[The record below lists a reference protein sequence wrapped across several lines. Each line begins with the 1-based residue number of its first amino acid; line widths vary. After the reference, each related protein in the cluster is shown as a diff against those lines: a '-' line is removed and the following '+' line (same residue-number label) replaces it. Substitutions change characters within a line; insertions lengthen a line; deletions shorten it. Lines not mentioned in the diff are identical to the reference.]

1 LLTGDEFFAEQ
12 ALQWGMIQEIVDA
25 NRLHERARELA
36 MKIADAA
43 PLGVQA
49 ALRSSKLARTQDQNI
64 ALHSVFN
71 DMPGVMTSEDAAEG
85 VRSFLERRKA
95 NFQGK

>member
-1 LLTGDEFFAEQ
+1 ML
-12 ALQWGMIQEIVDA
+12 QEIVERDQ
-25 NRLHERARELA
+25 LHIRARELA
-36 MKIADAA
+36 TKIADAA

-64 ALHSVFN
+64 ALHSVFD
-71 DMPGVMTSEDAAEG
+71 DMPKVMQSEDASEG

-95 NFQGK
+95 HFQGK